1 MLNISFKMN
10 VLYILLYIHLYYILY
25 LYILYISI
33 ERLDKDQDIVWIH
46 NKIEDK
52 ISSMHDQLLGT

>member
-1 MLNISFKMN
+1 M
-10 VLYILLYIHLYYILY
+10 YYIFY
-25 LYILYISI
+25 YIYIYIIYYIYILYISI